1 MRANFA
7 GGINLNMKEFKFNT
21 LTKKYTRRQLAISL
35 LMTISIIIT
44 AIGLFVRGSIFY
56 GRLFAVLSI
65 VALFMSYTM
74 IKKVR
79 IIEDINYLIIHKDRF
94 ELNNNFSTKGK
105 MFKFNDISDVR
116 FTMKGIKFR
125 VGIREYRVAYS
136 FLEEQDIEKVKNV
149 FGRY

>member
-1 MRANFA
+1 
-7 GGINLNMKEFKFNT
+7 
-21 LTKKYTRRQLAISL
+21 
-35 LMTISIIIT
+35 
-44 AIGLFVRGSIFY
+44 
-56 GRLFAVLSI
+56 
-65 VALFMSYTM
+65 MSYTM

-125 VGIREYRVAYS
+125 VGIREYRVAYN